1 MSNYCKNLLSLFEDF
16 DRCNFNFSYSEPQ
29 IKSGKWNFP
38 AAYDKHVWR
47 SRVLDQCAM
56 CIRVWEHELERR
68 THVRLLI
75 NEILALLRCEMR
87 ATSSKEKRIRYDI
100 NKRVIS
106 STNTEKI
113 LQEKDL
119 LRLSHHVIYCTHFL
133 YQRSNFDQICITLG
147 RRWYTLDLIYNI

>member
-1 MSNYCKNLLSLFEDF
+1 MSWTQNISWYTGMAMSNYYENFLSLLEDNFYSYF
-16 DRCNFNFSYSEPQ
+16 DSCNFNFSYSEPQ
-29 IKSGKWNFP
+29 IKSDKWNFP

-75 NEILALLRCEMR
+75 NEILVLLRCEMR

-106 STNTEKI
+106 STTPEKI

-119 LRLSHHVIYCTHFL
+119 LRLSHHVM
-133 YQRSNFDQICITLG
+133 
-147 RRWYTLDLIYNI
+147 

>member
-1 MSNYCKNLLSLFEDF
+1 MSWTQNISLYAGMAMSNYYENFLSLLEDNFYSYF
-16 DRCNFNFSYSEPQ
+16 DSCNFNFSYSEPQ
-29 IKSGKWNFP
+29 IKSDKWNFP

-75 NEILALLRCEMR
+75 NGILVLLRCEMR

-119 LRLSHHVIYCTHFL
+119 LRLSHYVI
-133 YQRSNFDQICITLG
+133 
-147 RRWYTLDLIYNI
+147 

>member
-1 MSNYCKNLLSLFEDF
+1 MSWTQNISLYAGMAMSNYYENFLSLLEDNFYSYF

-75 NEILALLRCEMR
+75 NEILVLLRCEMR

-106 STNTEKI
+106 STNTVKI

-119 LRLSHHVIYCTHFL
+119 LRLSHYVI
-133 YQRSNFDQICITLG
+133 
-147 RRWYTLDLIYNI
+147 

>member
-1 MSNYCKNLLSLFEDF
+1 MSWTRNISLHTEMAMSNYYENWQSLLEDNFYSYF
-16 DRCNFNFSYSEPQ
+16 DRCNFIFSYSEPH
-29 IKSGKWNFP
+29 INSGKWNFP

-75 NEILALLRCEMR
+75 NEILVLLRCEMR

-106 STNTEKI
+106 STTTEKI

-119 LRLSHHVIYCTHFL
+119 LCLSYHVI
-133 YQRSNFDQICITLG
+133 
-147 RRWYTLDLIYNI
+147 